1 MEFIKNN
8 FLGITRIILIILLI
22 FLIFLIVGRKE
33 KTHNIITTQIDT
45 VVTTKTF
52 TKYIKGN
59 KIPFKVLD
67 TIFTNIYKENH
78 DTTYIVK
85 DYNQAKEYT
94 DSIKQD
100 SNLYVIRDTISQ
112 NRIIGRSFQA
122 KIQEK
127 TITITN
133 NIQAKNKSAL
143 YIGFRSNINQDYTK
157 VNHNISLSFK
167 TRQKGLF
174 SVGYGM
180 SGYSLGYSLKL

>member
-1 MEFIKNN
+1 MAKKQRN
-8 FLGITRIILIILLI
+8 T
-22 FLIFLIVGRKE
+22 V
-33 KTHNIITTQIDT
+33 TTTIDT
-45 VVTTKTF
+45 VTVVKEF
-52 TKYIKGN
+52 TKFTKGD
-59 KIPFKVLD
+59 KIPYKILD
-67 TIFTNIYKENH
+67 TIFTNTKSY

-85 DYNQAKEYT
+85 DYNQVKEFT
-94 DSIKQD
+94 DSIRQD
-100 SNLYVIRDTISQ
+100 SNLFVIKDTISQ

-133 NIQAKNKSAL
+133 NITNKPRPAL
-143 YIGFRSNINQDYTK
+143 YLGFRSDISQDYTK

-167 TRQKGLF
+167 TRQRGLF

>member
-33 KTHNIITTQIDT
+33 KTHNIITTEIDT
-45 VVTTKTF
+45 LITTKVIN
-52 TKYIKGN
+52 KYIKGD

-67 TIFTNIYKENH
+67 TIYIDTTIY

-85 DYNQAKEYT
+85 DYNQVKEYT

-100 SNLYVIRDTISQ
+100 SNLFIIKDTISQ
-112 NRIIGRSFQA
+112 NRIIGRLFKAQV
-122 KIQEK
+122 QEK

-133 NIQAKNKSAL
+133 NIEAKPKAAL
-143 YIGFRSNINQDYTK
+143 YLGIRSDVRTDYSNIN
-157 VNHNISLSFK
+157 HNITLSLK
-167 TRQKGLF
+167 TRNKGLF

-180 SGYSLGYSLKL
+180 SGYSISYSLKL

>member
-1 MEFIKNN
+1 MIKNGIIFILVLLSL
-8 FLGITRIILIILLI
+8 FLFNLRIPISN
-22 FLIFLIVGRKE
+22 VT
-33 KTHNIITTQIDT
+33 KTKIDT
-45 VVTTKTF
+45 VFSVKTF
-52 TKYIKGN
+52 TKHTKGDRIKI
-59 KIPFKVLD
+59 KILD
-67 TIFTNIYKENH
+67 TIFTNTKSY

-85 DYNQAKEYT
+85 DYNQAIEYL

-100 SNLYVIRDTISQ
+100 SNLYVIKDTISQ

-133 NIQAKNKSAL
+133 TIEAKNKASL
-143 YIGFRSNINQDYTK
+143 YIGFRSDLRQDISK
-157 VNHNISLSFK
+157 IEHNISLHLK

-180 SGYSLGYSLKL
+180 SGYSIGYSLKL